1 MKVNK
6 VINNNL
12 VRSFDEKGN
21 EVLIMGCG
29 LGYKK
34 IADDEIDMSMVEKI
48 YRITDE
54 NTAQKLSDLLLEIP
68 QEHVRIANLIIDY
81 AKQTLDKELSDNI
94 YISITDHISFALERM
109 EKGMPLKNALLWE
122 IKKYYHS
129 EYSIGLES
137 LAIIKRE
144 LGVELPEDEAGYIA
158 IHLVEASVNVED
170 SSYVS
175 ETVTMIQAILSIIKF
190 HFQINLDE
198 NSLAFDRLMVHLK
211 FFIEKVLKNQAFA
224 EDEKLYETLKDHFN
238 EEFKCCGKIK
248 RYFLQQKGIN
258 IPDTELLY
266 LAIHIKRIL
275 NNK

>member
-1 MKVNK
+1 MQSAWYLTMLDV
-6 VINNNL
+6 
-12 VRSFDEKGN
+12 
-21 EVLIMGCG
+21 
-29 LGYKK
+29 YK
-34 IADDEIDMSMVEKI
+34 
-48 YRITDE
+48 RQDE

-158 IHLVEASVNVED
+158 IHLVAV
-170 SSYVS
+170 SY
-175 ETVTMIQAILSIIKF
+175 T
-190 HFQINLDE
+190 
-198 NSLAFDRLMVHLK
+198 HL
-211 FFIEKVLKNQAFA
+211 
-224 EDEKLYETLKDHFN
+224 
-238 EEFKCCGKIK
+238 
-248 RYFLQQKGIN
+248 
-258 IPDTELLY
+258 
-266 LAIHIKRIL
+266 
-275 NNK
+275 

>member
-1 MKVNK
+1 
-6 VINNNL
+6 
-12 VRSFDEKGN
+12 
-21 EVLIMGCG
+21 
-29 LGYKK
+29 
-34 IADDEIDMSMVEKI
+34 
-48 YRITDE
+48 
-54 NTAQKLSDLLLEIP
+54 
-68 QEHVRIANLIIDY
+68 
-81 AKQTLDKELSDNI
+81 
-94 YISITDHISFALERM
+94 
-109 EKGMPLKNALLWE
+109 MPLKNALLWE

-158 IHLVEASVNVED
+158 IHLVEASVHVED

-175 ETVTMIQAILSIIKF
+175 ETVTMIQSILSIIKF
-190 HFQINLDE
+190 HYQINLDE
-198 NSLAFDRLMVHLK
+198 NSLAFDRFMVHLK
-211 FFIEKVLKNQAFA
+211 FFIERVLKNQAFA
-224 EDEKLYETLKDHFN
+224 EDERLYENLKDHFT

-248 RYFLQQKGIN
+248 RYFLQQKGID